1 MLHRFDEASQRHTTD
16 LRFLRQRL
24 PHRDVPMA
32 GGTQL
37 ISEQPSSA
45 SRDAHSMVCPHRTHY
60 VLCEHLDID
69 IDARPPTRLGLP
81 RELWD

>member
-1 MLHRFDEASQRHTTD
+1 
-16 LRFLRQRL
+16 
-24 PHRDVPMA
+24 MA
-32 GGTQL
+32 GSTQL
-37 ISEQPSSA
+37 LSEQPSPA
-45 SRDAHSMVCPHRTHY
+45 SRDAYSMVCPHRAHH